1 MNSGNDQINIPIEM
15 GTSINQIKSNR
26 QINVNNLVK
35 NVETNIDNLERT
47 RNIETTHPSFQ
58 VGGYQYEHQ
67 QLMNQSN
74 NPIIETIAPVQHIN
88 MNQQHNNLQNQNTI
102 PITTIGNNYINHNK
116 DYISDNSWFTFL
128 NRELFLIIL
137 LFSLFSHRKFNTL
150 IARFIPLITDSR
162 FYTLFVLIKGVLFSL
177 ILSIFKK
184 V

>member
-35 NVETNIDNLERT
+35 NVETNIENLERT
-47 RNIETTHPSFQ
+47 RNMETAPSFN

-67 QLMNQSN
+67 QLINQSN
-74 NPIIETIAPVQHIN
+74 DPIIETIAPVQNIN
-88 MNQQHNNLQNQNTI
+88 MNQQHNIQ
-102 PITTIGNNYINHNK
+102 NHNIQNHNTVPTISNNLINNK
-116 DYISDNSWFTFL
+116 NYLSDNSWFTFL

-150 IARFIPLITDSR
+150 IARFIPLIADSR

-177 ILSIFKK
+177 ILSIFKNI
-184 V
+184 